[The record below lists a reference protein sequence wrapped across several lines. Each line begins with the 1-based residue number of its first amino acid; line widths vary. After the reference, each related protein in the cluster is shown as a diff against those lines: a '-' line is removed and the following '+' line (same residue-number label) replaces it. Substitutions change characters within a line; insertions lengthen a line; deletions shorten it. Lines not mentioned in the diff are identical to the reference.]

1 MRPGTK
7 RDPILLHCPISQV
20 SVPGFPLVRTVARHI
35 ALVCAVAI
43 LPLLPAGVSA
53 QKAIA
58 QRAADYV
65 ASYQRELI
73 AIVADEAYVQ
83 DIRSQIP
90 EDPGAPRS
98 RSTAGEVFFIFTA
111 PSRGWMAIRDV
122 QTVDGAPAPE
132 RTDVRAILA
141 TLPPREVGERMR
153 SYNARYN
160 IGRIVRTINEPTLA
174 LLSLDEGHRS
184 RFRFETK
191 NREEVDGHALIWLA
205 FEEKERPT
213 LIRSLQ
219 GRPVFMKGELLVEI
233 ANGRIWESRLTAT
246 VEGTAVELV
255 TKYRFDQRL
264 GLMLPIV
271 FRELY
276 EQGKA
281 ARTRGKTTDTS
292 AEYEQIACEATYSN
306 FRRFEV
312 LSRIR

>member
-1 MRPGTK
+1 MTRSCYTPRTSPVSVLGFSLLA
-7 RDPILLHCPISQV
+7 ILL
-20 SVPGFPLVRTVARHI
+20 
-35 ALVCAVAI
+35 
-43 LPLLPAGVSA
+43 LLPPEVSA
-53 QKAIA
+53 QKAVA

-65 ASYQRELI
+65 AEYQRQLI
-73 AIVADEAYVQ
+73 AIVADEQYVQ

-90 EDPGAPRS
+90 EEPGAPRS
-98 RSTAGEVFFIFTA
+98 RSTTGEVFFIFTVPA
-111 PSRGWMAIRDV
+111 RGWMAIRDV
-122 QTVDGAPAPE
+122 RTVDGAPAPE

-141 TLPPREVGERMR
+141 TLPATEVGERMR

-191 NREEVDGHALIWLA
+191 KREDVDGHPLIWLA

-219 GRPVFMKGELLVEI
+219 GRPVFMKGELLIEI

-246 VEGTAVELV
+246 VEGTSVELV
-255 TKYRFDQRL
+255 TKYRFDERL
-264 GLMLPIV
+264 GLMLPSV

-281 ARTRGKTTDTS
+281 VKARGQTPGTG
-292 AEYEQIACEATYSN
+292 AEYEQIACEANYSN

>member
-1 MRPGTK
+1 MA
-7 RDPILLHCPISQV
+7 LLC
-20 SVPGFPLVRTVARHI
+20 
-35 ALVCAVAI
+35 ALGI
-43 LPLLPAGVSA
+43 LPLSPESLSA

-65 ASYQRELI
+65 ADYQRELI
-73 AIVADEAYVQ
+73 AIVADEEYGQ
-83 DIRSQIP
+83 DIRSQVP

-98 RSTAGEVFFIFTA
+98 RTTTGEVFFIFTA

-122 QTVDGAPAPE
+122 RTVDGAAAPE

-141 TLPPREVGERMR
+141 TLPVTEVGERMR

-160 IGRIVRTINEPTLA
+160 IGRITRNINEPTLA
-174 LLSLDEGHRS
+174 LLSLDEAHRS

-191 NREEVDGHALIWLA
+191 NRAEVDGHALIWLA
-205 FEEKERPT
+205 FQEKDRPT

-246 VEGTAVELV
+246 VEATSVELV
-255 TKYRFDQRL
+255 TKYRFDERL
-264 GLMLPIV
+264 ALMVPIV

-281 ARTRGKTTDTS
+281 AKARGQAQGTS
-292 AEYEQIACEATYSN
+292 LEYEQIACEAKYSN
-306 FRRFEV
+306 FRRFDV
-312 LSRIR
+312 FSRIR

>member
-1 MRPGTK
+1 
-7 RDPILLHCPISQV
+7 
-20 SVPGFPLVRTVARHI
+20 
-35 ALVCAVAI
+35 
-43 LPLLPAGVSA
+43 
-53 QKAIA
+53 
-58 QRAADYV
+58 
-65 ASYQRELI
+65 
-73 AIVADEAYVQ
+73 
-83 DIRSQIP
+83 
-90 EDPGAPRS
+90 
-98 RSTAGEVFFIFTA
+98 
-111 PSRGWMAIRDV
+111 MAIRDV
-122 QTVDGAPAPE
+122 RTVDGAPAPE

-141 TLPPREVGERMR
+141 TLPVTEVGDRMR

-174 LLSLDEGHRS
+174 LLSLDGAHRS

-191 NREEVDGHALIWLA
+191 TREDVDGHALIWLA

-233 ANGRIWESRLTAT
+233 ANGRIWESRLSAT
-246 VEGTAVELV
+246 VEGTSVELV
-255 TKYRFDQRL
+255 TKYRFDERL

-281 ARTRGKTTDTS
+281 ARARGRTSGTS
-292 AEYEQIACEATYSN
+292 AEYEQITCEANYSN

>member
-1 MRPGTK
+1 
-7 RDPILLHCPISQV
+7 L
-20 SVPGFPLVRTVARHI
+20 
-35 ALVCAVAI
+35 
-43 LPLLPAGVSA
+43 A
-53 QKAIA
+53 QKAVA

-65 ASYQRELI
+65 ASYQRELT

-83 DIRSQIP
+83 DIRGQFP

-98 RSTAGEVFFIFTA
+98 RSTDGEVFFIFTA
-111 PSRGWMAIRDV
+111 ASRGWMAIRDV
-122 QTVDGAPAPE
+122 RTVDGAPAPE

-141 TLPPREVGERMR
+141 TLPATEVGERMR

-184 RFRFETK
+184 RFRFEPK
-191 NREEVDGHALIWLA
+191 NREDVDGHALIWLG

-219 GRPVFMKGELLVEI
+219 GRPVFMKGALLVEI
-233 ANGRIWESRLTAT
+233 ANGRIWESRLTAAI
-246 VEGTAVELV
+246 EGTSVELV
-255 TKYRFDQRL
+255 TRYRFDERL
-264 GLMLPIV
+264 DLMLPIL

-276 EQGKA
+276 EQGKV
-281 ARTRGKTTDTS
+281 GKEPRKTPGTG
-292 AEYEQIACEATYSN
+292 AEYEQIACEANYSN

-312 LSRIR
+312 FSRIR